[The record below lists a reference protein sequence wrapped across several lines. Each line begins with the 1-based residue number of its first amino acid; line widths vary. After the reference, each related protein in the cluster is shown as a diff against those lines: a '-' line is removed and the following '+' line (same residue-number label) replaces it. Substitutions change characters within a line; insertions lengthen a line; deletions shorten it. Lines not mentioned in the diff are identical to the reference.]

1 MPAAAPARVLIA
13 DDDDALRELL
23 VLNLQAEGMQIFAA
37 CDGDEA
43 HRLALQVRP
52 NIIVLDVMMPM
63 ADGLHVLNALKANPA
78 TADIPVVLLT
88 AKATDAEI
96 WEGWRAGADYYITKP
111 FKLDE
116 LINFINYLSNPVD
129 DALGA
134 S

>member
-1 MPAAAPARVLIA
+1 MAGATPARVLIA
-13 DDDDALRELL
+13 DDDDVLRDLL
-23 VLNLQAEGMQIFAA
+23 VLNLQAEGMDVVAA
-37 CDGDEA
+37 RDGDEA
-43 HRLALQVRP
+43 HRLALQCRP

-63 ADGLHVLNALKANPA
+63 VDGLHVLHALKENPA

-129 DALGA
+129 SGVEA